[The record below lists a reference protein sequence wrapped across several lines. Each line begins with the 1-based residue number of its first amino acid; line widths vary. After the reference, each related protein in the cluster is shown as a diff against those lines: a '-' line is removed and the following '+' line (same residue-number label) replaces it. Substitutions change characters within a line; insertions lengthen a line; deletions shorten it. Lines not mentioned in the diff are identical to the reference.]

1 MKFRLELL
9 LQVNQWMMGVKRLIQ
24 QQQLF
29 LKEKD
34 LLSGNTNNSEI
45 QNSAIDSTIDPLVNS
60 CDNNKE
66 KSEEGTCDNDKY
78 VSDHIESSVGSLTN
92 EVGNI
97 VNTGDNMVKTE
108 EEIVSA
114 ETLDAVE
121 QTEEANAV
129 LDGTETVEKEI
140 SGADDKVT
148 VKNDED
154 KLKDI

>member
-1 MKFRLELL
+1 M
-9 LQVNQWMMGVKRLIQ
+9 KRLIQ

-45 QNSAIDSTIDPLVNS
+45 QNSAIDSTIDPVVNS

-66 KSEEGTCDNDKY
+66 KSEEGTCDNNKD
-78 VSDHIESSVGSLTN
+78 VSDHIQSSVGSLTN
-92 EVGNI
+92 EVGNL

-121 QTEEANAV
+121 QTEEAKAV
-129 LDGTETVEKEI
+129 MDGVETVGREVN
-140 SGADDKVT
+140 SSDDTVT
-148 VKNDED
+148 GKKDED
-154 KLKDI
+154 DFKDI